1 MTQIKPLGDIA
12 RAKLVKATSRAIYL
26 SLAEIQSTAV
36 NLAPFRQGDLRTSAT
51 INPPVGKGN
60 RVAGGISFPI
70 VYAGVQHENESF
82 NHPRGGESKYLQKAA
97 DAHKSRVAA
106 HIDREINR

>member
-1 MTQIKPLGDIA
+1 MTQINPFGNIA
-12 RAKLVKATSRAIYL
+12 KTKLLKATSRALYL
-26 SLAEIQSTAV
+26 ALAEIESTAV

-51 INPPVGKGN
+51 INPPAVKGT
-60 RVAGGISFPI
+60 RVAGGISFPL

>member
-1 MTQIKPLGDIA
+1 MTNIKPFGDIA

-51 INPPVGKGN
+51 INPPAVKGT

-97 DAHKSRVAA
+97 DAHKPRLAA
-106 HIDREINR
+106 YLDREINR

>member
-1 MTQIKPLGDIA
+1 MTNIKPFGDMA

-36 NLAPFRQGDLRTSAT
+36 NLAPIRQGDLRTSAT
-51 INPPVGKGN
+51 ITVPTVKGN
-60 RVAGGISFPI
+60 RVGGGISFPL

-82 NHPRGGESKYLQKAA
+82 NHPRGGEAKYLQKAA
-97 DAHKSRVAA
+97 DAHKPRLAA
-106 HIDREINR
+106 YLDREINR